1 MVSKRMKGN
10 VILKKLRGKGIKQN
24 KKKENIL
31 GTFVIFLSYLL

>member
-24 KKKENIL
+24 KKKYIL

>member
-1 MVSKRMKGN
+1 MVSKRMKRN